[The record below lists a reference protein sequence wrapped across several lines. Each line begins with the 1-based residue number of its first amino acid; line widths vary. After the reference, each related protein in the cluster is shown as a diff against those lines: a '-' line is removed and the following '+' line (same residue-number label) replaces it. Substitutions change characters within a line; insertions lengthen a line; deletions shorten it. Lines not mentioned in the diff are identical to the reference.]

1 MGVYPILEQP
11 DFCAWDSCDDRYW
24 NHGAN
29 TIMGNIY
36 SPTPAVDHIGSSRG
50 NGINT
55 TNSSE
60 NNTPN
65 NVEGVNSRSSYR
77 SRSLRYDP
85 QIGIDFHCLQILACQ
100 Q

>member
-1 MGVYPILEQP
+1 MIE
-11 DFCAWDSCDDRYW
+11 FNDSFFLRYW

-29 TIMGNIY
+29 TVMGNIY

-55 TNSSE
+55 SNSSE
-60 NNTPN
+60 NNTLN

-77 SRSLRYDP
+77 SRSLRYDL
-85 QIGIDFHCLQILACQ
+85 FILMTAI
-100 Q
+100 